1 MIIQILSNLF
11 EEGYL
16 DREKYTPLSSF
27 FAGANVAF
35 RRRAL
40 SEVGAYDTN
49 CFSGEDQDMCL
60 RVARA
65 GWELYFAP
73 KALVRHKNKMRL
85 RAFIRKWFDYGF
97 YHPYIFRKHAAKGFR
112 VYTASRGKKRGE
124 SIYRTLFGIR
134 FPLNAH
140 IFFTTFL
147 TMHLLLLLALLL
159 TLFGLF
165 IPAII
170 TGVTGLVVA
179 ACYFRSDITREKLP
193 RGAAFIF
200 LRYTA
205 NLALLAGGFLG
216 GVRLKMIYISATFD
230 GTS

>member
-11 EEGYL
+11 EEGYI

-27 FAGANVAF
+27 FAGANAAF
-35 RRRAL
+35 RRQAL
-40 SEVGAYDTN
+40 SEVGPYDTN

-65 GWELYFAP
+65 GWELYFEP
-73 KALVRHKNKMRL
+73 KALVRHKNKMSL

-97 YHPYIFRKHAAKGFR
+97 HHPYIFKKHAAKGLR
-112 VYTASRGKKRGE
+112 VYTASSNKKRRE
-124 SIYRTLFGIR
+124 SIYHTLLGIR

-140 IFFTTFL
+140 IFFTPFL

-159 TLFGLF
+159 ALLGLF
-165 IPAII
+165 IPAIT
-170 TGVTGLVVA
+170 TGVTGLIVA
-179 ACYFRSDITREKLP
+179 ACYFKADITREKLP
-193 RGAAFIF
+193 RSVAFIF
-200 LRYTA
+200 LRYSA

-216 GVRLKMIYISATFD
+216 GIRLKMIYISATFD
-230 GTS
+230 CTS